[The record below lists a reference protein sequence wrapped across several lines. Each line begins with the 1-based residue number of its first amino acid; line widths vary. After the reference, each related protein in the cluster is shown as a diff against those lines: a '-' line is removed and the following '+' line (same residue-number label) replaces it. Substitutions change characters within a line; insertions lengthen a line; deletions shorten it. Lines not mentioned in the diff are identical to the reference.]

1 MTCSVDVLNSDK
13 GSDLE
18 KLFSGDF
25 KHKII
30 EGKVFL
36 DRDGDTFNK
45 VLNFLRNGGKQL
57 HVFSNKYDEG
67 QFHKEL

>member
-57 HVFSNKYDEG
+57 PVFSNKYDEG

>member
-1 MTCSVDVLNSDK
+1 MMSTIDVLKSDK

-30 EGKVFL
+30 DGKVFL
-36 DRDGDTFNK
+36 DRDGETFK
-45 VLNFLRNGGKQL
+45 QVLNFLRNGRKEMPS
-57 HVFSNKYDEG
+57 FNSKYDESL
-67 QFHKEL
+67 F